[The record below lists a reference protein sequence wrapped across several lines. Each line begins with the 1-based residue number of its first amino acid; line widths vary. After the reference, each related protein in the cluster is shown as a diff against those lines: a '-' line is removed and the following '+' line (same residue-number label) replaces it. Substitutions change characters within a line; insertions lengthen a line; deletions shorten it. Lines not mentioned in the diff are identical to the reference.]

1 MPPVGLSPVYP
12 RKPQPTRDCTNC
24 IFYITDCIF
33 LPRPQPAKK
42 RENPQAAVD
51 FARHRAILKINSTGA
66 SCPGA
71 ERHAERNGISNGKQ
85 FQLLF
90 AHRDRLRPGAPRPR
104 WRAHVQKYGGTRVL
118 VVYGSQRVVRSGL
131 LDSIIQPMEQAG
143 IKCFTLGGVV
153 PNPHLSKVYEGIE
166 IGKREGIGLPA
177 GGGRRFRHRHGLRP
191 SATGWPSRTRMCG
204 NSTRASARPRAACR
218 WRRC

>member
-90 AHRDRLRPGAPRPR
+90 AHRDRLRPGRPDPGGGPR
-104 WRAHVQKYGGTRVL
+104 AE
-118 VVYGSQRVVRSGL
+118 VRRHQG
-131 LDSIIQPMEQAG
+131 A
-143 IKCFTLGGVV
+143 GGV
-153 PNPHLSKVYEGIE
+153 
-166 IGKREGIGLPA
+166 RQPA
-177 GGGRRFRHRHGLRP
+177 GGQERPAGQHHPAHGAGRYQVLYAGRRGAQPAPEQGL
-191 SATGWPSRTRMCG
+191 
-204 NSTRASARPRAACR
+204 
-218 WRRC
+218 